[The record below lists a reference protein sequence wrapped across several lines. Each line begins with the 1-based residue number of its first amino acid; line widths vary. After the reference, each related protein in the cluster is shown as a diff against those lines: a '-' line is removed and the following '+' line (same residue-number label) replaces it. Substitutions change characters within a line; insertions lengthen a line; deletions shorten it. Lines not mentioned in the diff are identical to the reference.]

1 MDFNKLKR
9 KYNTDNRRKLLLLL
23 RKNGENGLS
32 YRNIEEVIPNKSG
45 NTGKLITPLKKD
57 NLLNIEVVNHSR
69 RGVRKKFSLNSLG
82 QELGDQIVFSGLND
96 DEIKLINF
104 LKEMRNF
111 RNTHLTNDFWDIINQ
126 FYEYGFNEHAIL
138 FSEMIQSYLIQIR
151 KFFRYETQFNPELST
166 EQDIIQE

>member
-9 KYNTDNRRKLLLLL
+9 KYNTDNRRKLLFLL

-32 YRNIEEVIPNKSG
+32 YRNIEEVIPNESG

-69 RGVRKKFSLNSLG
+69 RGVRKKFCLNSLG

-104 LKEMRNF
+104 LKEMKNLRNN
-111 RNTHLTNDFWDIINQ
+111 RLANNFWDIINQ
-126 FYEYGFNEHAIL
+126 FYEYGFNEHTIL
-138 FSEMIQSYLIQIR
+138 FSEMIQSYLTQIR
-151 KFFRYETQFNPELST
+151 KFFRYETKFNPELST